1 MERRFA
7 CYKKCLRESP
17 VEFES
22 SGDEDRL
29 REEMEWFRRKI
40 GNVQHFPHLPIFT
53 IFCQKKR
60 AVAWT
65 TRWRKVQRRTD
76 FGGSLNVP

>member
-40 GNVQHFPHLPIFT
+40 GNV
-53 IFCQKKR
+53 
-60 AVAWT
+60 
-65 TRWRKVQRRTD
+65 
-76 FGGSLNVP
+76 